1 MAKTQKLRRLGGGF
15 RAKAS
20 KLMAVCMGGFV
31 LLSSGQTVAEQLG
44 EGIMIRQLEEAHAQ
58 GTMSGPHFAGNI
70 ATCTL
75 QGAETVAGVQPTATA
90 LTLSKDNLGVELHC
104 AGTKNIAVPE
114 GLQSVCRP
122 NATSA
127 ALKERDGATK
137 CQFGNAT
144 SSEGEEV
151 TLQTLLE
158 AGEHLKWQQKT
169 GSKTAENGQKWT
181 LNLATSDLP
190 LQDTP
195 FFVGCKKSDSIA
207 AASTATDSCKVP
219 VHVEARPSA
228 VADNVATCAYGQK
241 SNEQALEVEV
251 TAEKNF
257 VTVECGSVGAPMKGI
272 TTTEYCAPEEANLD
286 TCKAKKY
293 IDVLPMFEKNWV
305 KQIGA
310 SLTLTIPENGFPA
323 EDQKLRLV
331 CVPKK
336 AAENPS
342 RSNAA
347 DRTFG
352 EATTNCN
359 VFVTVKAA
367 NSAASA
373 TSTLQVMAVASG
385 VVGAAGLLAGSL

>member
-58 GTMSGPHFAGNI
+58 GTMSGPEFAGNI

-104 AGTKNIAVPE
+104 AGTNNIAVPE

-137 CQFGNAT
+137 CQFGNAP

-195 FFVGCKKSDSIA
+195 FFVGCQKKDSTA
-207 AASTATDSCKVP
+207 AVSTATNSCKVP

-241 SNEQALEVEV
+241 SNGQALEVEV

-257 VTVECGSVGAPMKGI
+257 VTVECGSVGAPMTGI
-272 TTTEYCAPEEANLD
+272 TTAEYCAPEEANLD
-286 TCKAKKY
+286 TCTAKKY
-293 IDVLPMFEKNWV
+293 IDVLPMFEKSWV
-305 KQIGA
+305 KQNDA
-310 SLTLTIPENGFPA
+310 KSSLTLTIPENGFPA

-336 AAENPS
+336 AAKNPS
-342 RSNAA
+342 HSNAA
-347 DRTFG
+347 DKTFG

-367 NSAASA
+367 NSATSA
-373 TSTLQVMAVASG
+373 TSTLQV
-385 VVGAAGLLAGSL
+385 